1 MRPSDL
7 NLQKIT
13 VGRLFVAD
21 ATWVS
26 THSDSSFF
34 GNSDELVVAQQ
45 NQTTFKPTFT
55 MSEESRESRSSFFLS
70 TAQNQILQEESP
82 YRICMTQTNSRKT
95 SFKAA
100 SVKTVLFDPKS
111 NDDGTTKYKFA
122 AVIEERLGV
131 PLELSPLLPRRTSN
145 PKQTNIIFQGT
156 VSSKMPEHLTGK
168 MKEFST
174 MDQNI

>member
-1 MRPSDL
+1 M
-7 NLQKIT
+7 
-13 VGRLFVAD
+13 GRLFVAD

-34 GNSDELVVAQQ
+34 GQSDELVVAQQ
-45 NQTTFKPTFT
+45 NQNTFKPAFT
-55 MSEESRESRSSFFLS
+55 MSEESRELRSSFFLS

-82 YRICMTQTNSRKT
+82 YRICVTQTNSRKP
-95 SFKAA
+95 SFIAA
-100 SVKTVLFDPKS
+100 SIKTVLFDPKS
-111 NDDGTTKYKFA
+111 NDDGTTKCSFA

-131 PLELSPLLPRRTSN
+131 PLELSPLLPRRTSF

-156 VSSKMPEHLTGK
+156 VSSNKLEHLTGK
-168 MKEFST
+168 VKEFSM